1 MPEPQRTGM
10 TRTIQH
16 LLKLS
21 GAAAFAALAVSAP
34 LATAPAAMAQAQG
47 QAVPSQLTEAVA
59 ALRGISTMRANFTQT
74 DRNGQAMSGVITLQR
89 PGRIR
94 FQYAPGVP
102 LLVVSDGSAL
112 TMVDYEVKQVQR
124 WPIRNSPLGVL
135 LDPTRDVSRYGKL
148 QATNDPNVIA
158 VEVRDRAHPEFG
170 VITLI
175 FVRKAG
181 APGGLELTSWV
192 ALDSQNKRTTV
203 RLSGHQYGVAVAAN
217 AFRYNDPRPTR
228 R

>member
-10 TRTIQH
+10 TRTIKH

-21 GAAAFAALAVSAP
+21 GAAAFAALVVSAP
-34 LATAPAAMAQAQG
+34 LAVAPVAQAQATKPG
-47 QAVPSQLTEAVA
+47 VPPQLTEAVA

-74 DRNGQAMSGVITLQR
+74 DRNGQSMNGVITLQR
-89 PGRIR
+89 PGKIR
-94 FQYAPGVP
+94 FQYAPGIP

-148 QATNDPNVIA
+148 QATNDRNVIA
-158 VEVRDRAHPEFG
+158 VEVRDRSHPEFG

-175 FVRKAG
+175 FVRKAS

-203 RLSGHQYGVAVAAN
+203 RLSGHQYGVAIPAN

>member
-1 MPEPQRTGM
+1 M
-10 TRTIQH
+10 TRTIKH

-21 GAAAFAALAVSAP
+21 GAAALAALVVSAP
-34 LATAPAAMAQAQG
+34 LAVAPVAQAQAART
-47 QAVPSQLTEAVA
+47 AVPAQLTEAVN

-74 DRNGQAMSGVITLQR
+74 DRNGQSMRGVITLQR
-89 PGRIR
+89 PGKIR
-94 FQYAPGVP
+94 FQYAPGTP

-148 QATNDPNVIA
+148 QATNDPGVIA

-170 VITLI
+170 VITLV
-175 FVRKAG
+175 FVRKAS

-203 RLSGHQYGVAVAAN
+203 RLSGHQYGVAVPAN
-217 AFRYNDPRPTR
+217 TFRYNDPRPTR

>member
-10 TRTIQH
+10 TRTITH

-21 GAAAFAALAVSAP
+21 GAVALAALVVSAP
-34 LATAPAAMAQAQG
+34 LAVAPPAQAQ
-47 QAVPSQLTEAVA
+47 AVPAQLTEAVN

-74 DRNGQAMSGVITLQR
+74 DRNGQSVRGVITLQR

-94 FQYAPGVP
+94 FQYAPGIP
-102 LLVVSDGSAL
+102 LLIVSDGSAL

-135 LDPTRDVSRYGKL
+135 TDPALASRYGKL

-175 FVRKAG
+175 FVRKPS

-203 RLSGHQYGVAVAAN
+203 RLSGHQYGITVSAN
-217 AFRYNDPRPTR
+217 MFRYNDPRPTR

>member
-10 TRTIQH
+10 TRSTKH

-21 GAAAFAALAVSAP
+21 GAAAFAALVVSAP
-34 LATAPAAMAQAQG
+34 LTVAPVAQAQATKP
-47 QAVPSQLTEAVA
+47 AVPSQLTEAVA

-74 DRNGQAMSGVITLQR
+74 DRNGQSMNGVITLQR
-89 PGRIR
+89 PGKIR
-94 FQYAPGVP
+94 FQYAPGIP

-148 QATNDPNVIA
+148 QATNDRNVIA

-175 FVRKAG
+175 FVRKAS

>member
-1 MPEPQRTGM
+1 M
-10 TRTIQH
+10 TRTIKH

-21 GAAAFAALAVSAP
+21 GAAAFAALVVSAP
-34 LATAPAAMAQAQG
+34 TAMAPVAQA

-74 DRNGQAMSGVITLQR
+74 DRNGQSMNGVITLQR
-89 PGRIR
+89 PGKIR
-94 FQYAPGVP
+94 FQYAPGIP

-135 LDPTRDVSRYGKL
+135 LDPNRDVSRYGKL

-175 FVRKAG
+175 FVRKAS

>member
-10 TRTIQH
+10 TRSIKH

-21 GAAAFAALAVSAP
+21 GAAAFAALVVSAP
-34 LATAPAAMAQAQG
+34 LAVAPVAQAQAIKP
-47 QAVPSQLTEAVA
+47 AVSSQLTEAVA

-74 DRNGQAMSGVITLQR
+74 DRNGQSMNGVITLQR
-89 PGRIR
+89 PGKIR
-94 FQYAPGVP
+94 FQYAPGIP

-135 LDPTRDVSRYGKL
+135 LDPNRDVSRYGKL
-148 QATNDPNVIA
+148 QATNDRNVIA

-175 FVRKAG
+175 FVRKAS